1 VQEVKISGAV
11 AQGSAGEVLKFAKIK
26 PHRLNPASLK
36 RNRRNSDLMPTEE
49 RSRLPVAFMVGIV
62 IVALLVGAAMLYS
75 RYAKP
80 PVSEDD
86 KPLPMGQ
93 TELTYAPQIHFL
105 EPKMSR
111 AANFLNQE
119 VTYVFCTVEN
129 GGDRKVHQI
138 EITIEFHDP
147 FNQVI
152 LRDKQR
158 LFLST
163 APPFLPGQQ
172 RDVQIPYEHIP
183 PQWNNVYPSIAVSGL
198 AFN

>member
-1 VQEVKISGAV
+1 
-11 AQGSAGEVLKFAKIK
+11 
-26 PHRLNPASLK
+26 
-36 RNRRNSDLMPTEE
+36 MPTAE

-62 IVALLVGAAMLYS
+62 IVALFVGAAVLYS

-80 PVSEDD
+80 AVSEDD
-86 KPLPMGQ
+86 KPLPMGPA
-93 TELTYAPQIHFL
+93 ESAYASRIHFL

-138 EITIEFHDP
+138 EITLEFHDP

-163 APPFLPGQQ
+163 AAPFLPGQQ

-183 PQWNNVYPSIAVSGL
+183 PQWNMVYPSIVVSGL
-198 AFN
+198 AFE

>member
-1 VQEVKISGAV
+1 MNQSRATT
-11 AQGSAGEVLKFAKIK
+11 QVLNRA
-26 PHRLNPASLK
+26 PQK
-36 RNRRNSDLMPTEE
+36 RMRRISDLIPTEE
-49 RSRLPVAFMVGIV
+49 RSRLPVAFLVGIV
-62 IVALLVGAAMLYS
+62 IVALLVGAAVLYS

-80 PVSEDD
+80 AESEDE
-86 KPLPMGQ
+86 KPVPAGPS
-93 TELTYAPQIHFL
+93 ELAYAPKIHFL

-129 GGDRKVHQI
+129 SGDRKIHQI

-158 LFLST
+158 LFLPT
-163 APPFLPGQQ
+163 APPLLPG
-172 RDVQIPYEHIP
+172 
-183 PQWNNVYPSIAVSGL
+183 
-198 AFN
+198 

>member
-1 VQEVKISGAV
+1 MLDRYTKTALPIVAV
-11 AQGSAGEVLKFAKIK
+11 LLRRI
-26 PHRLNPASLK
+26 
-36 RNRRNSDLMPTEE
+36 RRNSELIPAEE
-49 RSRLPVAFMVGIV
+49 RSRLPVAFMAGIV
-62 IVALLVGAAMLYS
+62 IVSLLVGAAVLYS

-80 PVSEDD
+80 AESEDD
-86 KPLPMGQ
+86 KPIPMGSA
-93 TELTYAPQIHFL
+93 EMAYASQIHFL

-119 VTYVFCTVEN
+119 VTYVFFTVEN

-138 EITIEFHDP
+138 EITLEFHDP

-183 PQWNNVYPSIAVSGL
+183 PQWNNVFPSVAVTGL
-198 AFN
+198 AFK

>member
-1 VQEVKISGAV
+1 
-11 AQGSAGEVLKFAKIK
+11 
-26 PHRLNPASLK
+26 
-36 RNRRNSDLMPTEE
+36 LMPTEE
-49 RSRLPVAFMVGIV
+49 RSRLPVAFLVGIV
-62 IVALLVGAAMLYS
+62 VVALLVGGAVLFS
-75 RYAKP
+75 RYSTPAT
-80 PVSEDD
+80 SQDD
-86 KPLPMGQ
+86 KPLPVGPAEQ
-93 TELTYAPQIHFL
+93 AYAPQIHFL

-119 VTYVFCTVEN
+119 VTYVFCSVEN
-129 GGDRKVHQI
+129 SGGRKIHQI

-163 APPFLPGQQ
+163 APPFLPGQR

-183 PQWNNVYPSIAVSGL
+183 AQWNNVFPSIVVSGI
-198 AFN
+198 AFK

>member
-1 VQEVKISGAV
+1 
-11 AQGSAGEVLKFAKIK
+11 
-26 PHRLNPASLK
+26 
-36 RNRRNSDLMPTEE
+36 MPTEE
-49 RSRLPVAFMVGIV
+49 RSRLPVAFLVGIV
-62 IVALLVGAAMLYS
+62 VVALLVAGAVLLS
-75 RYAKP
+75 RYSTPAS
-80 PVSEDD
+80 SEDN
-86 KPLPMGQ
+86 KPLPIGPAEQ
-93 TELTYAPQIHFL
+93 AYAAQIHFL

-129 GGDRKVHQI
+129 GGNRKIQQI

-147 FNQVI
+147 FTQVI

-158 LFLST
+158 LFLPT

-183 PQWNNVYPSIAVSGL
+183 PQWNNVFPSIVVSGL
-198 AFN
+198 AFK

>member
-1 VQEVKISGAV
+1 MFPK
-11 AQGSAGEVLKFAKIK
+11 
-26 PHRLNPASLK
+26 
-36 RNRRNSDLMPTEE
+36 EE
-49 RSRLPVAFMVGIV
+49 RSQLPVAFMIGIV
-62 IVALLVGAAMLYS
+62 IVALLVGAAVLFS
-75 RYAKP
+75 RYSTPAQ
-80 PVSEDD
+80 SEDD
-86 KPLPMGQ
+86 KPLPVGPSE
-93 TELTYAPQIHFL
+93 TAYAPQIHFL

-129 GGDRKVHQI
+129 SGNRKVHQI
-138 EITIEFHDP
+138 EITVEFHDP

-183 PQWNNVYPSIAVSGL
+183 PQWNMVFPTITVTGL
-198 AFN
+198 AFQ

>member
-1 VQEVKISGAV
+1 LI
-11 AQGSAGEVLKFAKIK
+11 
-26 PHRLNPASLK
+26 
-36 RNRRNSDLMPTEE
+36 PTEE
-49 RSRLPVAFMVGIV
+49 RSRLPIAFLIGIA
-62 IVALLVGAAMLYS
+62 IVASLVGVAVLYS
-75 RYAKP
+75 RYSTPAA
-80 PVSEDD
+80 SEED
-86 KPLPMGQ
+86 KPLPKGPE
-93 TELTYAPQIHFL
+93 ELAYAPQIHFL

-129 GGDRKVHQI
+129 DGNRKVQQI

-158 LFLST
+158 LFLPT
-163 APPFLPGQQ
+163 APPFLPSQQ

-183 PQWNNVYPSIAVSGL
+183 PQWNNVFPSIVVSGL
-198 AFN
+198 AFK